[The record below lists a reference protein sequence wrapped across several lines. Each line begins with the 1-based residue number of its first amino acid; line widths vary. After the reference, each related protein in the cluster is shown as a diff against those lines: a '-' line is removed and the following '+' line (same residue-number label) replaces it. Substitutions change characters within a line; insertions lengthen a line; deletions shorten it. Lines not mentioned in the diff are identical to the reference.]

1 MFETFSELFKPRQA
15 LRKATPSILTVSG
28 TNDYT
33 ELPQGFFRVE
43 TASGKKSLGFNCLS
57 FLSWQVGTT
66 VVVGGKRITLDKPL
80 DELPLVKLHFAN
92 QEQGIQRVGGVG
104 IIDTDVLDES
114 DGTVGWNGTPA
125 QDVVA
130 YR

>member
-1 MFETFSELFKPRQA
+1 MFETLFSRLKPSV
-15 LRKATPSILTVSG
+15 LRTTTPSIIVVSG

-43 TASGKKSLGFNCLS
+43 TASGKKSLGFNCPSMLC
-57 FLSWQVGTT
+57 WQVGTT
-66 VVVGGKRITLDKPL
+66 VVVGRERITLDKPL
-80 DELPLVKLHFAN
+80 DELPLVKLNFSK
-92 QEQGIQRVGGVG
+92 QEQGVQRVGSTG
-104 IIDTDVLDES
+104 IIDTDVLDEN
-114 DGTVGWNGTPA
+114 DGTVGWDGTPA